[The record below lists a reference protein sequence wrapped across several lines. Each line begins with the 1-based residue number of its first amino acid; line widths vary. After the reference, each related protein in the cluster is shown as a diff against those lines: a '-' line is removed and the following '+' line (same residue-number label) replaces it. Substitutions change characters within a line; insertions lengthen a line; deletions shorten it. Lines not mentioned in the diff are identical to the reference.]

1 MRRFLNIALA
11 LVVAVM
17 VSACAEKKEVKQAL
31 LPQYSVEKPEIR
43 DIVYHLDYP
52 GFLESEQIVEII
64 SRTEGYLQK
73 MNVKPGEVVKEG
85 DVLFVIEPKNY
96 EDKVKEAEANLE
108 TAKANLTLAE
118 TTLERMTEAA
128 KSQAV
133 SELDVIQAQT
143 QVDLCKAA
151 VKKAESGKSLAETNL
166 DYCYVKAPCSGRVS
180 VNKVD
185 VGNYV
190 TPKTMLAT
198 LYKDDNMYVNFSIEA
213 SKLIWAQAQAKTSN
227 LKLNKNGEFD
237 NVTVYLAD
245 SKGGKYPYEAKLDYL
260 SPSSDISTGTV
271 DMRAK
276 IKNSSRELN
285 NGVLVEVSL
294 PFKNVEKA
302 VLIPESS
309 IGTDQSGRYIYV
321 VENDTV
327 RYRSVQVGQL
337 ESDNKREIVK
347 GLTADEW
354 YITQAL
360 TKVRNGQVIKP
371 IEKETSK

>member
-1 MRRFLNIALA
+1 MRKILNLTLT
-11 LVVAVM
+11 LVMAVM
-17 VSACAEKKEVKQAL
+17 VTACAEKEVKQAP
-31 LPQYSVEKPEIR
+31 LPQYSVEKPELR
-43 DIVYHLDYP
+43 DIVYKLNYP
-52 GFLESEQIVEII
+52 GFLQSEQVVDII

-73 MNVKPGEVVKEG
+73 MNVKPGQTVKEG

-96 EDKVKEAEANLE
+96 EDKLKEAEASLE
-108 TAKANLTLAE
+108 TAKANLKLAE
-118 TTLERMTEAA
+118 TTLERMQEAA

-151 VKKAESGKSLAETNL
+151 VKKAESNKSLAATNL
-166 DYCYVKAPCSGRVS
+166 DYCYVKAPCSGRIS

-198 LYKDDNMYVNFSIEA
+198 LYKDDKMFVNFSIEA
-213 SKLIWAQAQAKTSN
+213 SKLIWAQGQAKGSN
-227 LKLNKNGEFD
+227 IKLSKNDTFE
-237 NVTVYLAD
+237 NVTISLVD
-245 SKGGKYPYEAKLDYL
+245 SKGNVYAYTAKLDYL

-271 DMRAK
+271 DMRAVVN
-276 IKNSSRELN
+276 NSSKALN
-285 NGVLVEVSL
+285 NGVLVNVSV

-337 ESDNKREIVK
+337 EADNKREIVK

-360 TKVRNGQVIKP
+360 TKVRNGQAIKP

>member
-1 MRRFLNIALA
+1 MRKILNLTLT
-11 LVVAVM
+11 LVMAVM
-17 VSACAEKKEVKQAL
+17 VTACAEKEVKQAP
-31 LPQYSVEKPEIR
+31 LPQYSVEKPELR
-43 DIVYHLDYP
+43 DIVYKLNYP
-52 GFLESEQIVEII
+52 GFLQSEQVVDII

-73 MNVKPGEVVKEG
+73 MNVKPGQTVKEG

-96 EDKVKEAEANLE
+96 EDKLKEAEASLE
-108 TAKANLTLAE
+108 TAKANLKLAE
-118 TTLERMTEAA
+118 TTLERMQEAA

-151 VKKAESGKSLAETNL
+151 VKKAESNKSLAATNL
-166 DYCYVKAPCSGRVS
+166 DYCYVKAPCSGRIS

-198 LYKDDNMYVNFSIEA
+198 LYKDDKMFVNFSIEA
-213 SKLIWAQAQAKTSN
+213 SKLIWAQGQAKGSN
-227 LKLNKNGEFD
+227 IKLSKNDTFED
-237 NVTVYLAD
+237 VTISLVD
-245 SKGGKYPYEAKLDYL
+245 SKGNVYAYTAKLDYL

-271 DMRAK
+271 DMRAVVN
-276 IKNSSRELN
+276 NSSKALN
-285 NGVLVEVSL
+285 NGVLVNVSL

-321 VENDTV
+321 VKNDTV

-337 ESDNKREIVK
+337 EADNKREIIK
-347 GLTADEW
+347 GLEADEW

-360 TKVRNGQVIKP
+360 TKVRNGQAIKP

>member
-1 MRRFLNIALA
+1 MRKILNLTLT
-11 LVVAVM
+11 LVMAVM
-17 VSACAEKKEVKQAL
+17 VTACAEKEVKQAP
-31 LPQYSVEKPEIR
+31 LPQYSVEKPELR
-43 DIVYHLDYP
+43 DIVYKLNYP
-52 GFLESEQIVEII
+52 GFLQSEQVVDII

-73 MNVKPGEVVKEG
+73 MNVKPGQTVKEG

-96 EDKVKEAEANLE
+96 EDKLKEAEASLE
-108 TAKANLTLAE
+108 TAKANLKLAE
-118 TTLERMTEAA
+118 TTLERMQEAA

-151 VKKAESGKSLAETNL
+151 VKKAESNKSLAATNL
-166 DYCYVKAPCSGRVS
+166 DYCYVKAPCSGRIS

-198 LYKDDNMYVNFSIEA
+198 LYKDDKMFVNFSIEA
-213 SKLIWAQAQAKTSN
+213 SKLIWAQGQAKGSN
-227 LKLNKNGEFD
+227 IKLSKNDTFE
-237 NVTVYLAD
+237 NVTISLVD
-245 SKGGKYPYEAKLDYL
+245 SKGNVYAYTAKLDYL

-271 DMRAK
+271 DMRAVVN
-276 IKNSSRELN
+276 NSSKALN
-285 NGVLVEVSL
+285 NGVLVNVSV

-321 VENDTV
+321 VKNDTV

-337 ESDNKREIVK
+337 EADNKREIIK
-347 GLTADEW
+347 GLEADEW

>member
-1 MRRFLNIALA
+1 MRKILNLTLT
-11 LVVAVM
+11 LVMAVM
-17 VSACAEKKEVKQAL
+17 VTACAEKEVKQAP
-31 LPQYSVEKPEIR
+31 LPQYSVEKPELR
-43 DIVYHLDYP
+43 DIVYKLNYP
-52 GFLESEQIVEII
+52 GFLQSEQVVDII

-73 MNVKPGEVVKEG
+73 MNVKPGQTVKEG

-96 EDKVKEAEANLE
+96 EDKLKEAEASLE
-108 TAKANLTLAE
+108 TAKANLKLAE
-118 TTLERMTEAA
+118 TTLERMQEAA

-151 VKKAESGKSLAETNL
+151 VKKADSNKSLAATNL
-166 DYCYVKAPCSGRVS
+166 DYCYVKAPCSGRIS

-198 LYKDDNMYVNFSIEA
+198 LYKDDKMFVNFSIEA
-213 SKLIWAQAQAKTSN
+213 SKLIWAQGQAKGSN
-227 LKLNKNGEFD
+227 IKLSKNDTFED
-237 NVTVYLAD
+237 VTISLVD
-245 SKGGKYPYEAKLDYL
+245 SKGNVYAYTAKLDYL

-271 DMRAK
+271 DMRAVVN
-276 IKNSSRELN
+276 NSSKALN
-285 NGVLVEVSL
+285 NGVLVNVSL

-337 ESDNKREIVK
+337 EEDNKREIVK
-347 GLTADEW
+347 GLNADEW

>member
-1 MRRFLNIALA
+1 MKRVINIALTI
-11 LVVAVM
+11 LVAVF
-17 VSACAEKKEVKQAL
+17 VTACAEKEVKQAP
-31 LPQYSVEKPEIR
+31 LPQYSVEKPELR

-52 GFLESEQIVEII
+52 GFLQSEQVVDII
-64 SRTEGYLQK
+64 SRTEGYLEK
-73 MNVKPGEVVKEG
+73 MNVKPGQNVKEG

-96 EDKVKEAEANLE
+96 EDKLKEAEASLE
-108 TAKANLTLAE
+108 TAKANLKLAE
-118 TTLERMTEAA
+118 TTLERMQEAA

-151 VKKAESGKSLAETNL
+151 VKKAESGKSLAETTL
-166 DYCYVKAPCSGRVS
+166 DYCYVKAPCNGRVS

-185 VGNYV
+185 LGNYV
-190 TPKTMLAT
+190 TPKTLLAT
-198 LYKDDNMYVNFSIEA
+198 LYKDDNLYVNFSIEA
-213 SKLIWAQAQAKTSN
+213 SKLIWAQAQAKESN
-227 LKLNKNGEFD
+227 L
-237 NVTVYLAD
+237 
-245 SKGGKYPYEAKLDYL
+245 SKGGKFTTVNVFLTDSQGNKYPYTAKLDYL

-271 DMRAK
+271 DMRAVL
-276 IKNSSRELN
+276 KNSSKELN
-285 NGVLVEVSL
+285 NGVVVNISL

-321 VENDTV
+321 VKNDTV

-337 ESDNKREIVK
+337 EADNKREIIK
-347 GLTADEW
+347 GLEADEW

-360 TKVRNGQVIKP
+360 TKVRNGQAIKP

>member
-1 MRRFLNIALA
+1 MRKILNLTLT
-11 LVVAVM
+11 LVMAVM
-17 VSACAEKKEVKQAL
+17 VTACAEKEVKQAR
-31 LPQYSVEKPEIR
+31 LPQYSAEKPELR
-43 DIVYHLDYP
+43 DIVYKLNYP
-52 GFLESEQIVEII
+52 GFLQSEQVVDII

-73 MNVKPGEVVKEG
+73 MNVKPGQTVKEG

-96 EDKVKEAEANLE
+96 EDKLKEAEASLE
-108 TAKANLTLAE
+108 TAKANLKLAE
-118 TTLERMTEAA
+118 TTLERMQEAA

-151 VKKAESGKSLAETNL
+151 VKKAESNKSLAATNL
-166 DYCYVKAPCSGRVS
+166 DYCYVKAPCSGRLS

-198 LYKDDNMYVNFSIEA
+198 LYKDDKMFVNFSIEA
-213 SKLIWAQAQAKTSN
+213 SKLIWAQGQAKGSN
-227 LKLNKNGEFD
+227 IKLSKNDTFE
-237 NVTVYLAD
+237 NVTISLVD
-245 SKGGKYPYEAKLDYL
+245 SKGNVYAYTAKLDYL

-271 DMRAK
+271 DMRAVVN
-276 IKNSSRELN
+276 NSSKALN
-285 NGVLVEVSL
+285 NGVLVNVSV

-337 ESDNKREIVK
+337 EEDNKREIVK
-347 GLTADEW
+347 GLNADEW

>member
-1 MRRFLNIALA
+1 MKKTLNIALTVLVA
-11 LVVAVM
+11 LVAT
-17 VSACAEKKEVKQAL
+17 ACAEKEVKQAP
-31 LPQYSVEKPEIR
+31 LPKYSVEKPELR

-52 GFLESEQIVEII
+52 GFLQSEQVVDII
-64 SRTEGYLQK
+64 SRTEGYLEK
-73 MNVKPGEVVKEG
+73 MNVKPGQTVKEG

-96 EDKVKEAEANLE
+96 EDKLKEAEASLE
-108 TAKANLTLAE
+108 TAKANLKLAE
-118 TTLERMTEAA
+118 TTLERMQEAA

-151 VKKAESGKSLAETNL
+151 VKKAESNKSLAATNL
-166 DYCYVKAPCSGRVS
+166 DYCYVKAPCSGRIS

-198 LYKDDNMYVNFSIEA
+198 LYKDDKMFVNFSIEA
-213 SKLIWAQAQAKTSN
+213 SKLIWAQGQAKGSN
-227 LKLNKNGEFD
+227 IKLSKSDTFE
-237 NVTVYLAD
+237 NVTISLVD
-245 SKGGKYPYEAKLDYL
+245 SKGNVYAYTAKLDYL

-271 DMRAK
+271 DMRAVVN
-276 IKNSSRELN
+276 NSSKALN
-285 NGVLVEVSL
+285 NGVLVNVSV

-337 ESDNKREIVK
+337 EEDNKREIVK
-347 GLTADEW
+347 GLNADEW

-360 TKVRNGQVIKP
+360 TKVRNGQAIKP

>member
-1 MRRFLNIALA
+1 MRKILNLTLT
-11 LVVAVM
+11 LVMAVM
-17 VSACAEKKEVKQAL
+17 VTACAEKEVKQAP
-31 LPQYSVEKPEIR
+31 LPQYSVEKPELR
-43 DIVYHLDYP
+43 DIVYKLNYP
-52 GFLESEQIVEII
+52 GFLQSEQVVDII

-73 MNVKPGEVVKEG
+73 MNVKPGQTVKEG

-96 EDKVKEAEANLE
+96 EDKLKEAEASLE
-108 TAKANLTLAE
+108 TAKANLKLAE
-118 TTLERMTEAA
+118 TTLERMQEAA

-151 VKKAESGKSLAETNL
+151 VKKAESNKSLAATNL
-166 DYCYVKAPCSGRVS
+166 DYCYVKAPCSGRIS

-198 LYKDDNMYVNFSIEA
+198 LYKDDKMFVNFSIEA
-213 SKLIWAQAQAKTSN
+213 SKLIWAQGQAKNSSI
-227 LKLNKNGEFD
+227 KLGKNDTFE
-237 NVTVYLAD
+237 NVTISLVD
-245 SKGGKYPYEAKLDYL
+245 SKGNVYAYTAKLDYL

-271 DMRAK
+271 DMRAVVN
-276 IKNSSRELN
+276 NSSKALN
-285 NGVLVEVSL
+285 NGVLVNVSV

-321 VENDTV
+321 VKNDTV

-337 ESDNKREIVK
+337 EADNKREIIK
-347 GLTADEW
+347 GLEADEW

-360 TKVRNGQVIKP
+360 TKVRNGQAIKP

>member
-1 MRRFLNIALA
+1 MKRVINIALTI
-11 LVVAVM
+11 LVAVF
-17 VSACAEKKEVKQAL
+17 VAACAEKEVKQAP
-31 LPQYSVEKPEIR
+31 LPQYSVEKPELR

-52 GFLESEQIVEII
+52 GFLQSEQVVDII
-64 SRTEGYLQK
+64 SRTEGYLEK
-73 MNVKPGEVVKEG
+73 MNVKPGQNVKEG

-96 EDKVKEAEANLE
+96 EDKLKEAEASLE
-108 TAKANLTLAE
+108 TAKANLRLAE
-118 TTLERMTEAA
+118 TTLERMLEAA

-151 VKKAESGKSLAETNL
+151 VKKAESGKSLAATNL

-190 TPKTMLAT
+190 TPKTLLAT
-198 LYKDDNMYVNFSIEA
+198 LYKDDNLYVNFSIEA
-213 SKLIWAQAQAKTSN
+213 SKLIWAQAQAKSSN
-227 LKLNKNGEFD
+227 IKLGKGSKFETVN
-237 NVTVYLAD
+237 VYLSD
-245 SKGGKYPYEAKLDYL
+245 SQGNKYPYQAKLDYL
-260 SPSSDISTGTV
+260 APSSDISTGTV
-271 DMRAK
+271 DMRAVLN
-276 IKNSSRELN
+276 NSSKELN
-285 NGVLVEVSL
+285 NGVVVNISL

-321 VENDTV
+321 VKNDTV

-337 ESDNKREIVK
+337 EADNKREIIK
-347 GLTADEW
+347 GLEADEW

-360 TKVRNGQVIKP
+360 TKVRNGQAIKP

>member
-1 MRRFLNIALA
+1 MRKILNLTLT
-11 LVVAVM
+11 LVMAVM
-17 VSACAEKKEVKQAL
+17 VTACAEKEVKQAP
-31 LPQYSVEKPEIR
+31 LPQYSVEKPELR
-43 DIVYHLDYP
+43 DIVYKLNYP
-52 GFLESEQIVEII
+52 GFLQSEQVVDII

-73 MNVKPGEVVKEG
+73 MNVKPGQTVKEG

-96 EDKVKEAEANLE
+96 EDKLKEAEASLE
-108 TAKANLTLAE
+108 TAKANLKLAE
-118 TTLERMTEAA
+118 TTLERMQEAA

-151 VKKAESGKSLAETNL
+151 VKKAESNKSLAATNL
-166 DYCYVKAPCSGRVS
+166 DYCYVKAPCSGRIS

-198 LYKDDNMYVNFSIEA
+198 LYKDDKMFVNFSIEA
-213 SKLIWAQAQAKTSN
+213 SKLIWAQGQAKGSN
-227 LKLNKNGEFD
+227 IKLSKNDTFED
-237 NVTVYLAD
+237 VTISLVD
-245 SKGGKYPYEAKLDYL
+245 SKGNVYAYTAKLDYL

-271 DMRAK
+271 DMRAVVN
-276 IKNSSRELN
+276 NSSKALN
-285 NGVLVEVSL
+285 NGVLVNVSL

-337 ESDNKREIVK
+337 EEDNKREIVK
-347 GLTADEW
+347 GLNADEW

>member
-1 MRRFLNIALA
+1 MKRILSIALTV
-11 LVVAVM
+11 LVAVA
-17 VSACAEKKEVKQAL
+17 VTACAEKEVKQAP
-31 LPQYSVEKPEIR
+31 LPQYSVEKPELR

-52 GFLESEQIVEII
+52 GFLQSEQVVDII
-64 SRTEGYLQK
+64 SRTEGYLEK
-73 MNVKPGEVVKEG
+73 MNVKPGQTVKEG
-85 DVLFVIEPKNY
+85 DILFVIEPKNY
-96 EDKVKEAEANLE
+96 EDKLQEAVASLE
-108 TAKANLTLAE
+108 TAKANLKLAE
-118 TTLERMTEAA
+118 TTLERMLEAA

-151 VKKAESGKSLAETNL
+151 VKKAESGKSLAETTL
-166 DYCYVKAPCSGRVS
+166 DYCYVKAPCNGRVS

-190 TPKTMLAT
+190 TPKTLLAT
-198 LYKDDNMYVNFSIEA
+198 LYKDDNLFVNFSIEA
-213 SKLIWAQAQAKTSN
+213 SKLIWAQAEAKASK
-227 LKLNKNGEFD
+227 LKLGKGDKFEEVN
-237 NVTVYLAD
+237 VYLSD
-245 SKGGKYPYEAKLDYL
+245 SKGNKYPYKAKLDYL
-260 SPSSDISTGTV
+260 SPSADLSTGTV
-271 DMRAK
+271 DMRAVLNNK
-276 IKNSSRELN
+276 SNELN
-285 NGVLVEVSL
+285 NGVLVSVSV

-321 VENDTV
+321 VTNDTV

-337 ESDNKREIVK
+337 ESDNKREIIK
-347 GLTADEW
+347 GLEADEW

-360 TKVRNGQVIKP
+360 TKVRNGQAIKP

>member
-1 MRRFLNIALA
+1 MKRILNITFTVLA
-11 LVVAVM
+11 TLLVT
-17 VSACAEKKEVKQAL
+17 ACAEKEVKQAP
-31 LPQYSVEKPEIR
+31 LPKYSVEKPELR

-52 GFLESEQIVEII
+52 GYLQSEQVVEII

-73 MNVKPGEVVKEG
+73 MNVKPGDAVKEG
-85 DVLFVIEPKNY
+85 DVLFVVEPKNY
-96 EDKVKEAEANLE
+96 EDKLQEAEASLE
-108 TAKANLTLAE
+108 TAKANLKLAE

-143 QVDLCKAA
+143 QVDLYKAA
-151 VKKAESGKSLAETNL
+151 VKKAESGKSLAATNL
-166 DYCYVKAPCSGRVS
+166 DYCYIKAPCSGRIS

-185 VGNYV
+185 LGNYV

-213 SKLIWAQAQAKTSN
+213 SKLIWAQAQAKSSN

-237 NVTVYLAD
+237 KVTVYLSD
-245 SKGGKYPYEAKLDYL
+245 SKGVTYPYQAKLDYL

-271 DMRAK
+271 DMRAIINNK
-276 IKNSSRELN
+276 SKELN
-285 NGVLVEVSL
+285 NGVLVNISL

-337 ESDNKREIVK
+337 ESDNKREITK

-360 TKVRNGQVIKP
+360 TKVRNGQVIDP

>member
-1 MRRFLNIALA
+1 MRKILNLTLT
-11 LVVAVM
+11 LVMAVM
-17 VSACAEKKEVKQAL
+17 VTACAEKEVKQAP
-31 LPQYSVEKPEIR
+31 LPQYSVEKPELR
-43 DIVYHLDYP
+43 DIVYKLNYP
-52 GFLESEQIVEII
+52 GFLQSEQVVDII

-73 MNVKPGEVVKEG
+73 MNVKPGQTVKEG

-96 EDKVKEAEANLE
+96 EDKLKEAEASLE
-108 TAKANLTLAE
+108 TAKANLKLAE
-118 TTLERMTEAA
+118 TTLERMQEAA

-166 DYCYVKAPCSGRVS
+166 DYCYVKAPCSGRIS

-198 LYKDDNMYVNFSIEA
+198 LYKDDNLYVNFSIEA
-213 SKLIWAQAQAKTSN
+213 SKLIWAQGQAKNSSI
-227 LKLNKNGEFD
+227 KLGKNDAFE
-237 NVTVYLAD
+237 NVTVSLVD
-245 SKGGKYPYEAKLDYL
+245 SKGNVYAYTAKLDYL

-271 DMRAK
+271 DMRAV
-276 IKNSSRELN
+276 INNSSKDLN
-285 NGVLVEVSL
+285 NGVLVNVSL

-337 ESDNKREIVK
+337 EADNKREIVK
-347 GLTADEW
+347 GLTSDEW

>member
-1 MRRFLNIALA
+1 MKRILNIALTI
-11 LVVAVM
+11 LVAVATT
-17 VSACAEKKEVKQAL
+17 ACAEKEVKQAP
-31 LPQYSVEKPEIR
+31 LPSYSVEKPELR

-52 GFLESEQIVEII
+52 GYLQSEQVVDII

-73 MNVKPGEVVKEG
+73 MNVKPGQTVKEG
-85 DVLFVIEPKNY
+85 DVLFVIEPQNY
-96 EDKVKEAEANLE
+96 EDKLKEAEASLE
-108 TAKANLTLAE
+108 TAKANLKLAE
-118 TTLERMTEAA
+118 TTLERMQEAA

-151 VKKAESGKSLAETNL
+151 VKKAESGKSLAATNL

-198 LYKDDNMYVNFSIEA
+198 LYKDDNLYVNFSIEA
-213 SKLIWAQAQAKTSN
+213 SKLIWAQAQAKES
-227 LKLNKNGEFD
+227 KL
-237 NVTVYLAD
+237 
-245 SKGGKYPYEAKLDYL
+245 SKGGKFTTVNVFLTDSKGNEYPYTAKLDYL

-271 DMRAK
+271 DMRAVINNK
-276 IKNSSRELN
+276 QKDLN
-285 NGVLVEVSL
+285 NGVLVNVSL

-337 ESDNKREIVK
+337 ESDNKREILN
-347 GLTADEW
+347 GLTAEEW

-360 TKVRNGQVIKP
+360 TKVRNGQAIKP
-371 IEKETSK
+371 IQKETSK

>member
-1 MRRFLNIALA
+1 MRKILNLTLT
-11 LVVAVM
+11 LVMAVM
-17 VSACAEKKEVKQAL
+17 VTACAEKEVKQAP
-31 LPQYSVEKPEIR
+31 LPQYSVEKPELR
-43 DIVYHLDYP
+43 DIVYKLNYP
-52 GFLESEQIVEII
+52 GFLQSEQVVDII

-73 MNVKPGEVVKEG
+73 MNVKPGQTVKEG

-96 EDKVKEAEANLE
+96 EDKLKEAEASLE
-108 TAKANLTLAE
+108 TAKANLKLAE
-118 TTLERMTEAA
+118 TTLERMQEAA

-151 VKKAESGKSLAETNL
+151 VKKAESNKSLAATNL
-166 DYCYVKAPCSGRVS
+166 DYCYVKAPCSGRIS

-198 LYKDDNMYVNFSIEA
+198 LYKDDKMFVNFSIEA
-213 SKLIWAQAQAKTSN
+213 SKLIWAQGQAKGSN
-227 LKLNKNGEFD
+227 IKLSKNDTFE
-237 NVTVYLAD
+237 NVTISLVD
-245 SKGGKYPYEAKLDYL
+245 SKGNVYAYTAKLDYL

-271 DMRAK
+271 DMRAVVN
-276 IKNSSRELN
+276 NSSKALN
-285 NGVLVEVSL
+285 NGVLVNVSV

-327 RYRSVQVGQL
+327 RYRSVEVGQL
-337 ESDNKREIVK
+337 EADNKREIVK
-347 GLTADEW
+347 GLNADEW

-360 TKVRNGQVIKP
+360 TKVRNGQAIKP

>member
-1 MRRFLNIALA
+1 MRKIFNLTLT
-11 LVVAVM
+11 LVMAVM
-17 VSACAEKKEVKQAL
+17 ITACAEKEVKQAP
-31 LPQYSVEKPEIR
+31 LPSYSVEKPELR
-43 DIVYHLDYP
+43 DIVYTLHYP
-52 GFLESEQIVEII
+52 GFLQSEQVVDII
-64 SRTEGYLQK
+64 SRTEGYLQN
-73 MNVKPGEVVKEG
+73 MNIKPGETVKEG
-85 DVLFVIEPKNY
+85 DVLFVVEPKNY
-96 EDKVKEAEANLE
+96 EDKLREAEASLE
-108 TAKANLTLAE
+108 TAKANLKLAE

-151 VKKAESGKSLAETNL
+151 VKKAESCKSLAATNL
-166 DYCYVKAPCSGRVS
+166 DYCYVKAPCSGRIS

-185 VGNYV
+185 LGNYV
-190 TPKTMLAT
+190 TPKTLLAT

-213 SKLIWAQAQAKTSN
+213 SKLIWAQAQAKSSN
-227 LKLNKNGEFD
+227 LKLNKKGEFD
-237 NVTVYLAD
+237 KVTVYLSD
-245 SKGGKYPYEAKLDYL
+245 SKGVAYPYQAKLDYL

-271 DMRAK
+271 DMRAVIDNK
-276 IKNSSRELN
+276 SKELN
-285 NGVLVEVSL
+285 NGVVVNISL

-337 ESDNKREIVK
+337 ESDNKREIIK
-347 GLTADEW
+347 GLNADEW
-354 YITQAL
+354 YVTKAL
-360 TKVRNGQVIKP
+360 TKVRNGQVIDP
-371 IEKETSK
+371 IEQETSK

>member
-1 MRRFLNIALA
+1 MRKIFNLTLT
-11 LVVAVM
+11 LVMAVM
-17 VSACAEKKEVKQAL
+17 ITACAEKEVKQAP
-31 LPQYSVEKPEIR
+31 LPSYSVEKPELR
-43 DIVYHLDYP
+43 DIVYKLYYP
-52 GFLESEQIVEII
+52 GFLQSEQVVDII

-73 MNVKPGEVVKEG
+73 MNVKPGQTVKAG

-96 EDKVKEAEANLE
+96 EDKLKEAEASLE
-108 TAKANLTLAE
+108 TAKANLKLAE
-118 TTLERMTEAA
+118 TTLERMQEAA

-151 VKKAESGKSLAETNL
+151 VKKAESGKSLAATNL
-166 DYCYVKAPCSGRVS
+166 DYCYIKAPCSGRVS

-198 LYKDDNMYVNFSIEA
+198 LYKDDKMFVNFSIEA
-213 SKLIWAQAQAKTSN
+213 SKLIWAQGQAKNSSI
-227 LKLNKNGEFD
+227 KLGKNDTFE
-237 NVTVYLAD
+237 NVTVSLVD
-245 SKGGKYPYEAKLDYL
+245 SKGNVYAYTAKLDYL

-271 DMRAK
+271 DMRAVVN
-276 IKNSSRELN
+276 NSSKALN
-285 NGVLVEVSL
+285 NGVLVNVSL

-337 ESDNKREIVK
+337 ETDNKREIVK
-347 GLTADEW
+347 GLEADEW

>member
-1 MRRFLNIALA
+1 MKKNFNIVLAVILIFLTT
-11 LVVAVM
+11 
-17 VSACAEKKEVKQAL
+17 ACAEKEIKKAP

-43 DIVYHLDYP
+43 DIVYKLYYP
-52 GFLESEQIVEII
+52 GFLQSEQVVDII
-64 SRTEGYLQK
+64 SRTEGYLEK
-73 MNVKPGEVVKEG
+73 MNVKPGQTVREG

-96 EDKVKEAEANLE
+96 EDKLKEAEASLE

-118 TTLERMTEAA
+118 TTLGRMKEAA
-128 KSQAV
+128 KSNAV

-180 VNKVD
+180 VNRVD

-190 TPKTMLAT
+190 TPKTQLAT

-213 SKLIWAQAQAKTSN
+213 SKLIWAQGQAKSSN
-227 LKLNKNGEFD
+227 IKLGKGDKFE
-237 NVTVYLAD
+237 TVYVSLTD
-245 SKGGKYPYEAKLDYL
+245 SKGNVYSYSANLDYL
-260 SPSSDISTGTV
+260 SPSADISTGTV
-271 DMRAK
+271 EMRAVV
-276 IKNSSRELN
+276 KNDEKELN
-285 NGVLVEVSL
+285 NGVLVNISV

-347 GLTADEW
+347 GLEADEW

-360 TKVRNGQVIKP
+360 TKVRNGQVISP
-371 IEKETSK
+371 IEKEISK

>member
-1 MRRFLNIALA
+1 MRKKLNIALTI
-11 LVVAVM
+11 VVAVM
-17 VSACAEKKEVKQAL
+17 MTACAEKEVKQAP
-31 LPQYSVEKPEIR
+31 LPKYSVEKPELR

-52 GFLESEQIVEII
+52 GYLQSQQVVDII
-64 SRTEGYLQK
+64 ARTEGYLQK
-73 MNVKPGEVVKEG
+73 MNIKPGETVKEG
-85 DVLFVIEPKNY
+85 DVLFVVEPKNY
-96 EDKVKEAEANLE
+96 EDKLKEAEASLE
-108 TAKANLTLAE
+108 TAKANLKLAE

-151 VKKAESGKSLAETNL
+151 VKKAESGKSLAATNL
-166 DYCYVKAPCSGRVS
+166 DYCYVKAPCSGRIS

-185 VGNYV
+185 LGNYV
-190 TPKTMLAT
+190 TPKTLLAT

-213 SKLIWAQAQAKTSN
+213 SKLIWAQAQAKSSN
-227 LKLNKNGEFD
+227 LKLNKKGEFD
-237 NVTVYLAD
+237 KVTVYLSD
-245 SKGGKYPYEAKLDYL
+245 SKGVAYPYQAKLDYL

-271 DMRAK
+271 DMRAVIDNK
-276 IKNSSRELN
+276 SKELN
-285 NGVLVEVSL
+285 NGVVVNISL

-337 ESDNKREIVK
+337 ESDNKREIIK

-354 YITQAL
+354 YVTKAL
-360 TKVRNGQVIKP
+360 TKVRNGQVIDP
-371 IEKETSK
+371 IEQETSK

>member
-1 MRRFLNIALA
+1 M
-11 LVVAVM
+11 
-17 VSACAEKKEVKQAL
+17 K
-31 LPQYSVEKPEIR
+31 EKPRKFFDAMSEYA
-43 DIVYHLDYP
+43 VSE
-52 GFLESEQIVEII
+52 LEAKGLAWVKVDSEGNLNGGI
-64 SRTEGYLQK
+64 SKFIDDERKAKIFEK
-73 MNVKPGEVVKEG
+73 MNVKPGQTVKEG

-96 EDKVKEAEANLE
+96 EDKLKEAEASLE
-108 TAKANLTLAE
+108 TAKANLKLAE
-118 TTLERMTEAA
+118 TTLERMQEAA

-151 VKKAESGKSLAETNL
+151 VKKAESNKSLAATNL
-166 DYCYVKAPCSGRVS
+166 DYCYVKAPCSGRIS

-198 LYKDDNMYVNFSIEA
+198 LYKDDKMFVNFSIEA
-213 SKLIWAQAQAKTSN
+213 SKLIWAQGQAKGSN
-227 LKLNKNGEFD
+227 IKLSKNDTFED
-237 NVTVYLAD
+237 VTISLVD
-245 SKGGKYPYEAKLDYL
+245 SKGNVYAYTAKLDYL

-271 DMRAK
+271 DMRAVVN
-276 IKNSSRELN
+276 NSSKALN
-285 NGVLVEVSL
+285 NGVLVNVSV

-321 VENDTV
+321 VKNDTV

-337 ESDNKREIVK
+337 EADNKREIIK
-347 GLTADEW
+347 GLEADEW

-360 TKVRNGQVIKP
+360 TKVRNGQAIKP

>member
-1 MRRFLNIALA
+1 MRKILNLTLT
-11 LVVAVM
+11 LVMAVM
-17 VSACAEKKEVKQAL
+17 VTACAEKEVKQAP
-31 LPQYSVEKPEIR
+31 LPQYSVEKPELR
-43 DIVYHLDYP
+43 DIVYKLNYP
-52 GFLESEQIVEII
+52 GFLQSEQVVDII

-73 MNVKPGEVVKEG
+73 MNVKPGQTVKEG

-96 EDKVKEAEANLE
+96 EDKLKEAEASLE
-108 TAKANLTLAE
+108 TAKANLKLAE
-118 TTLERMTEAA
+118 TTLERMQEAA

-151 VKKAESGKSLAETNL
+151 VKKAESNKSLAATNL
-166 DYCYVKAPCSGRVS
+166 DYCYVKAPCSGRIS

-198 LYKDDNMYVNFSIEA
+198 LYKDDKMFVNFSIEA
-213 SKLIWAQAQAKTSN
+213 SKLIWAQGQAKGSN
-227 LKLNKNGEFD
+227 IKLSKNDTFE
-237 NVTVYLAD
+237 NVTISLVD
-245 SKGGKYPYEAKLDYL
+245 SKGNVYAYTAKLDYL

-271 DMRAK
+271 DMRAVVN
-276 IKNSSRELN
+276 NSSKALN
-285 NGVLVEVSL
+285 NGVLVNVSL

-337 ESDNKREIVK
+337 EEDNKREIVK
-347 GLTADEW
+347 GLNADEW

>member
-1 MRRFLNIALA
+1 MRKILNLTLT
-11 LVVAVM
+11 LVMAVM
-17 VSACAEKKEVKQAL
+17 MTACAEKEVKQAP
-31 LPQYSVEKPEIR
+31 LPQYSVEKPELR
-43 DIVYHLDYP
+43 DIVYKLNYP
-52 GFLESEQIVEII
+52 GFLQSEQVVDII

-73 MNVKPGEVVKEG
+73 MNVKPGQTVKEG

-96 EDKVKEAEANLE
+96 EDKLKEAEASLE
-108 TAKANLTLAE
+108 TAKANLKLAE
-118 TTLERMTEAA
+118 TTLERMQEAA

-151 VKKAESGKSLAETNL
+151 VKKAESNKSLAATNL
-166 DYCYVKAPCSGRVS
+166 DYCYVKAPCSGRIS

-198 LYKDDNMYVNFSIEA
+198 LYKDDKMFVNFSIEA
-213 SKLIWAQAQAKTSN
+213 SKLIWAQGQAKGSN
-227 LKLNKNGEFD
+227 IKLSKNDTFE
-237 NVTVYLAD
+237 NVTISLVD
-245 SKGGKYPYEAKLDYL
+245 SKGNVYAYTAKLDYL

-271 DMRAK
+271 DMRAVVN
-276 IKNSSRELN
+276 NSSKALN
-285 NGVLVEVSL
+285 NGVLVNVSV

-337 ESDNKREIVK
+337 EADNKREIVK
-347 GLTADEW
+347 GLNADEW